1 MGDILDK
8 SPQDI
13 ISTIRESNEK
23 SKVGTQRY
31 LFGENKA
38 IQADFEFINC
48 GCTEDC
54 WCKKN
59 GCTGHYRI
67 REINFNQ
74 FLETYLLLWIPPNA
88 RDNVKKAVLNDR
100 PFYGRQ
106 RNAIPYLQWLMFN
119 WDETLSNVRK
129 HMKCGLCDNGVPAGY
144 LVENLY
150 QAKMWSQLFYDS
162 LVPFDSK
169 SLHRIIR
176 AGYTNPLKDFTQMN
190 REIFIDLR
198 QLASKNN
205 LDVVRLRSL
214 DKPWIVEPK
223 LASIRNGQPLSRVL
237 DKMFYNPV

>member
-67 REINFNQ
+67 REILTNFLKLI
-74 FLETYLLLWIPPNA
+74 F
-88 RDNVKKAVLNDR
+88 
-100 PFYGRQ
+100 FFGFRQ
-106 RNAIPYLQWLMFN
+106 MHGIML
-119 WDETLSNVRK
+119 RK
-129 HMKCGLCDNGVPAGY
+129 LC
-144 LVENLY
+144 
-150 QAKMWSQLFYDS
+150 
-162 LVPFDSK
+162 
-169 SLHRIIR
+169 
-176 AGYTNPLKDFTQMN
+176 
-190 REIFIDLR
+190 
-198 QLASKNN
+198 
-205 LDVVRLRSL
+205 
-214 DKPWIVEPK
+214 
-223 LASIRNGQPLSRVL
+223 
-237 DKMFYNPV
+237 